1 MPARRPVGQR
11 VEHLRSGVKG
21 FDGRKLAEARLARG
35 ITSRKALADMMRRAP
50 STVIRW
56 EDGETAPEGL
66 ALEELSKT
74 LVVPVDFFLSP
85 RHEGGTTFFRSL
97 ASTLKAD
104 RSIQLAR
111 LSWLEDIAAVAGH
124 YAFFPEIDLPDFL
137 NGVSYRTLRN
147 EDLEGLAQTARE
159 HWGIGLR
166 PIPNM
171 VALLEQIGVVVASEP
186 METTQLDGLSR
197 WGSDG
202 RPYVLLASDKQSFA
216 RRQFDAAHELAHL
229 LLHRRVSED
238 ELVEHFKLIE
248 DQAHCFASALLL
260 PASQFSA
267 EVTSIAIWEL
277 ERLKVRWRVSI
288 KAQIMR
294 LQRLSIIDAEGA
306 TRLYRSY
313 GARGYSGTE
322 PYDDVWP
329 MQQPTLL
336 ADIFRALVD
345 GNGLSKEE
353 LRRDLPLFP
362 HDVESLTGLPP
373 GWLSQEPARIVKLKP
388 VSSLR
393 SDGSAGSLGEVV
405 PLPSRK

>member
-1 MPARRPVGQR
+1 M
-11 VEHLRSGVKG
+11 RSGVRG

-35 ITSRKALADMMRRAP
+35 ITSRKALADMMARAP

-56 EDGETAPEGL
+56 EDGETAPEGP
-66 ALEELSKT
+66 ALEELSKA
-74 LVVPVDFFLSP
+74 LAVPVDFFLSP
-85 RHEGGTTFFRSL
+85 RPPIGTTFFRSL
-97 ASTLKAD
+97 ASALKAD

-111 LSWLEDIAAVAGH
+111 LSWLEDITAVAGH
-124 YAFFPEIDLPDFL
+124 YAFLPEVDLPDFL
-137 NGVSYRTLRN
+137 NGVGYRSLRD
-147 EDLEGLAQTARE
+147 EDLEDIAHAARE

-166 PIPNM
+166 PIPNV

-202 RPYVLLASDKQSFA
+202 RPYVLLATDKQSFA

-229 LLHRRVSED
+229 LLHREVAEN
-238 ELVEHFKLIE
+238 ELVENFKLIE
-248 DQAHCFASALLL
+248 DQAHRFASAFLL

-267 EVTSIAIWEL
+267 EVTSVSLWDL

-294 LQRLSIIDAEGA
+294 LQRLCIVDSEGA

-313 GARGYSGTE
+313 SAKGYSGSE

-329 MQQPTLL
+329 LQQPTLL
-336 ADIFRALVD
+336 ADVFRTLVD
-345 GNGLSKEE
+345 EGGLSKIE
-353 LRRDLPLFP
+353 LQRDLPLFA
-362 HDVESLTGLPP
+362 HDVESLVGLPP
-373 GWLSQEPARIVKLKP
+373 GWLSQEPARVVALKP
-388 VSSLR
+388 VSPTRDVGPS
-393 SDGSAGSLGEVV
+393 GKLGEVI
-405 PLPSRK
+405 PISRRQ